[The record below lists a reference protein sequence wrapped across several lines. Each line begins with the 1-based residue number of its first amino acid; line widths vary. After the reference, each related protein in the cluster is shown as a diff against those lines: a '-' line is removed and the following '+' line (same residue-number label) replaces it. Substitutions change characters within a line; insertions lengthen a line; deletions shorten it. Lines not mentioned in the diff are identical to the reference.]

1 MKQHATGLKFAKDIV
16 IALLASFSV
25 AVFFGMILLAS
36 AH

>member
-1 MKQHATGLKFAKDIV
+1 MKQRTAGLKFAKSVV
-16 IALLASFSV
+16 IAVLASFST